1 MTKQMIN
8 IGAGLETSGLKT
20 GADDAVKLIES
31 AGKKMQETSN
41 EVATKTEKSF
51 SNLRQAYRATAKDA
65 YEIALQQGTTSAAFR
80 EAIDTAGSYKDE
92 LDQVNN
98 SISVLSSDTPI
109 LTGALGLGQGLAGAF
124 STATGAM
131 ALFGEESEDVQKAL
145 LKVQAAMALTQGLQA
160 VGQLGDAFSS
170 FADVIDVKVLPALN
184 AVKAAVISNPIG
196 LVVGAV
202 VGLSLAYAALADN
215 TDRAANA
222 ERNYVEINY
231 NASATIQAQT
241 EKIKEQNKEL
251 LIQANAK
258 LKGISVE
265 KERVNIAATEN
276 KKLQE
281 SLELLKQNTKF
292 EDVSNDQTLLNNINK
307 KNQILQIENQ
317 IQANKDLIDA
327 YKEKIKLEAII
338 NQKEGGKNSTPN
350 DIKAQVKFTPTID
363 TDAIENLD
371 GLLVDAGDQLAQS
384 LDGAMTPINAKLF
397 ETMQIFE
404 DFKTSAE
411 QALIQ
416 GAANAFVMFGTLA
429 GQALAGANVSIEE
442 AAGKLM
448 GGLLTTIGS
457 SMITAGIGMALGEP
471 FFGGRSI
478 GMIAGGTALVA
489 AGSALGASAKAS
501 QGGANNTSFSPSNS
515 NSGFT
520 PSNTDSMS
528 LSTRLVGTDLL
539 LSVEKSNKRME
550 RVR

>member
-20 GADDAVKLIES
+20 GADEAVKLIES

-51 SNLRQAYRATAKDA
+51 SNLRQAYRASAKDA
-65 YEIALQQGTTSAAFR
+65 YEVALQQGTTSAAFR

-145 LKVQAAMALTQGLQA
+145 LKVQAAMALTQGLQSI
-160 VGQLGDAFSS
+160 GQLGDAFSS

-222 ERNYVEINY
+222 ERNYVEVNF
-231 NASATIQAQT
+231 NASASIQAQT

-281 SLELLKQNTKF
+281 SLDLLKQNTKF

-307 KNQILQIENQ
+307 KNQILAIENQ
-317 IQANKDLIDA
+317 IQANKDLINE
-327 YKEKIKLEAII
+327 YKEKIRLEAII

-350 DIKAQVKFTPTID
+350 DVKAQIKFEPTID
-363 TDAIENLD
+363 MDRVNDLD
-371 GLLVDAGDQLAQS
+371 GILEEAGSELAQS

-404 DFKTSAE
+404 DFKNSAE

-442 AAGKLM
+442 AASQLM

-489 AGSALGASAKAS
+489 AGSALGASAKAGQNAPS
-501 QGGANNTSFSPSNS
+501 SIPFSPSNS